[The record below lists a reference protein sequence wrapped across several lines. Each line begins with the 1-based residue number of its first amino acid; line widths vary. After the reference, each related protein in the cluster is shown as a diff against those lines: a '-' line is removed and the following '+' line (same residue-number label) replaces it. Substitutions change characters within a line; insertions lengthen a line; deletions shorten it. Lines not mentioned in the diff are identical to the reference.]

1 MRGSWLLENWLSP
14 EAGVT
19 LPRVSTDRRLQEL
32 KRKAA
37 SGDREAAWELALGLY
52 QAGERRAGSGEGE
65 AYRRS
70 LLRAG
75 ELEGFTFL
83 DVKDYACGGQTND
96 VARFTHEATGLV
108 FCLIPGGSFLMGS
121 PEGEEGRHDA
131 EGPRHEVRVEPF
143 LLCETACTQAA
154 WEGVS
159 GEKPSDFKGP
169 RRPVEEVSWDDA
181 QAFCEQVGLRLPSE
195 AEWEYACRAGTTTP
209 FAFGET
215 ITPEQVNYNGR
226 YPYGDAAEGLDRK
239 ETTEVGSLPANA
251 FGLFEVHGNVWE
263 WCQDA
268 WHDSY
273 DGAPPDGSAWEDAGA
288 PERVYRGGRWLN
300 GAGNCRS
307 ANRVRLVPGGRDCD
321 LGFRP
326 TRSLP

>member
-1 MRGSWLLENWLSP
+1 M
-14 EAGVT
+14 
-19 LPRVSTDRRLQEL
+19 DRRLQEL

-121 PEGEEGRHDA
+121 PEEEEERNDD
-131 EGPRHEVRVEPF
+131 EGPQREVRVEPF
-143 LLCETACTQAA
+143 LLCETACTQEA
-154 WEGVS
+154 WEGVT
-159 GEKPSDFKGP
+159 GENPSDFKGP

-215 ITPEQVNYNGR
+215 ITPEQVNYLGN
-226 YPYGDAAEGLDRK
+226 YPYGDAAEGLNRE
-239 ETTEVGSLPANA
+239 ETTDVGSLPANA

-268 WHDSY
+268 SHDSY

-288 PERVYRGGRWLN
+288 SGRGFRGGSWLDE
-300 GAGNCRS
+300 ARLCRS
-307 ANRVRLVPGGRDCD
+307 ASCDWDGPGERYGH